1 MYLVTGATGNVGSEV
16 VNGLLEKGLKV
27 RVYTREPAK
36 AARWGNRV
44 EVSAGDFNQTDRFAQ
59 ASEGAE
65 AIFMMNGALDGELFR
80 QLMGIAK
87 SHGAPRI
94 VFLSTILAGDPESKI
109 GQIHRQ
115 KEEAIRAAGLQGT
128 FIRAGGFMSNAFQW
142 IGTIKSEGTVYNA
155 MGAGKTAVVAPADI
169 AAVAVAALTTP
180 ELKEE
185 VIEVT
190 GGVHITVPEQ
200 VEILSRALGRPLK
213 CVDVPT
219 EAAVQNL
226 LRNGVPASVAG
237 AVGESFEA
245 IRNGK
250 VVKIT
255 DSIKRLTGRTP
266 LSFEAWARAHASRFA

>member
-44 EVSAGDFNQTDRFAQ
+44 EVAVGDFNQTDRFAQ
-59 ASEGAE
+59 AGEGVE

-87 SHGAPRI
+87 ANGNPR
-94 VFLSTILAGDPESKI
+94 VAFLSTTFAADPESRI
-109 GQIHRQ
+109 GQIHRD
-115 KEEAIRAAGLQGT
+115 KEAAIRAAGLCGT
-128 FIRAGGFMSNAFQW
+128 FVRAGGFMTNSYQW
-142 IGTIKSEGTVYNA
+142 IGSIKAQDIVYNA
-155 MGAGKTAVVAPADI
+155 LGTGKTAVVAQADI

-180 ELKEE
+180 EPKEE
-185 VIEVT
+185 TIEVT
-190 GGVHITVPEQ
+190 GSTLLSVPEQ
-200 VEILSRALGRPLK
+200 VRILSGVLGKSLK
-213 CVDVPT
+213 CIDVPT
-219 EAAVQNL
+219 EAAVQGL

-250 VVKIT
+250 ATKVSDAVQ
-255 DSIKRLTGRTP
+255 RLTGKPP
-266 LSFEAWARAHASRFA
+266 LSFEAWAQAHASRFA